1 MRASP
6 FPKALHHAGA
16 SLFRLNRNE
25 PVPAVMIAAV
35 EHNHHQAEEVFIEP
49 EGLIAAVRSDPCFHE
64 PIVAARHSFGGNGC
78 ATKEE
83 GMSWKRS
90 GYATNAAASNI
101 TASLIARCA
110 APDPVQ
116 VEVVL
121 EALLADLPQE
131 RLEAIAKRIG
141 WRKVSPSAAET

>member
-1 MRASP
+1 
-6 FPKALHHAGA
+6 
-16 SLFRLNRNE
+16 
-25 PVPAVMIAAV
+25 
-35 EHNHHQAEEVFIEP
+35 
-49 EGLIAAVRSDPCFHE
+49 
-64 PIVAARHSFGGNGC
+64 
-78 ATKEE
+78 
-83 GMSWKRS
+83 MSWKRS